1 MTTPARTTKGSA
13 KRTQLTA
20 YRAALIG
27 RPARL
32 IYLSSGRHDGGAGP
46 LAGHEELP
54 QLPPG

>member
-1 MTTPARTTKGSA
+1 MNNKGLSKHTK
-13 KRTQLTA
+13 LTF

-32 IYLSSGRHDGGAGP
+32 INLSSGMHDGGAGP